1 MGDFSVQLKISVDV
15 TTGLAAGA
23 GRRPA
28 FYSLWKETKVMTEI
42 VHLTLT
48 LLLTVFPF
56 TILQNTHHSLR
67 DPQQACGQVCGLHLP
82 V

>member
-1 MGDFSVQLKISVDV
+1 MGDFSVQLKINVDA

-23 GRRPA
+23 GRGAA
-28 FYSLWKETKVMTEI
+28 FYSLWKETKVMTEM

-56 TILQNTHHSLR
+56 TILQNTLHSVR
-67 DPQQACGQVCGLHLP
+67 DSQQACGQVCGLRML